1 MPLYKE
7 NRITM
12 RLTKEEKQSLVE
24 KYGKSKTNSGATE
37 TQIALFTHHINHI
50 TQHLA
55 DHPKDHSSRKG
66 LISLVGKRRRLLDY
80 LHNSNIE
87 RYRKILTDLDIR
99 K

>member
-1 MPLYKE
+1 MH
-7 NRITM
+7 
-12 RLTKEEKQSLVE
+12 LTKEEKQNLIE
-24 KYGKSKTNSGATE
+24 KFGKSKTNSGATE
-37 TQIALFTHHINHI
+37 TQIALFTYHINYI
-50 TQHLA
+50 TKHLG

-80 LHNSNIE
+80 LHKSNIE